1 MSREWLVVLLVTVCV
16 VSIVDAM
23 TAALAGVQSVLWSSI
38 RVAAMIGLIV
48 AACRRPSAER

>member
-16 VSIVDAM
+16 VSIVDA
-23 TAALAGVQSVLWSSI
+23 TIAALAGAQSVLWSSI

-48 AACRRPSAER
+48 AACRRPPAEQ